1 MGLLIVRYFLLIQML
16 LLASLAFGQGNREK
30 GGFQQKEKTKQTQT
44 AADENK
50 KSAQQ
55 PSVSVTVNPT
65 VTTSKEPSEET
76 GATENR
82 SSPWELVTS
91 LSTAVLALIT
101 AVLAYFTFSLWRATG
116 KLVSDAEKTSKREL
130 RAYIGIGG
138 GEVFVLPNKIL
149 RGAVEIKNFGETPA
163 HNVMVAVAGELRALG
178 DKRPF
183 IDPDFIPHKQP
194 IAPTMSWT
202 FGHEFREMTAQDLE
216 DVLADRKLVYIWG
229 HVQYQDI
236 YKETQTLR
244 FRLRN
249 VVKILITTEKGTAI
263 QKWKFYPEEEGNDA
277 S

>member
-1 MGLLIVRYFLLIQML
+1 MRYLLLILML
-16 LLASLAFGQGNREK
+16 LLTSIAFGQGNIEK
-30 GGFQQKEKTKQTQT
+30 ARQARTTS
-44 AADENK
+44 DENK
-50 KSAQQ
+50 KSIQQ

-65 VTTSKEPSEET
+65 VATSKEPGEET
-76 GATENR
+76 GATENTLSR
-82 SSPWELVTS
+82 WEMVIG
-91 LSTAVLALIT
+91 LSTAFLALIT
-101 AVLAYFTFSLWRATG
+101 AALAYFTYSLWRATG

-130 RAYIGIGG
+130 RAYIGMGG
-138 GEVFVLPNKIL
+138 GEVFVLPNNIL
-149 RGAVEIKNFGETPA
+149 RGVVEIKNFGKTPA
-163 HNVMVAVAGELRALG
+163 YNVMVAVVGELRAPG

-202 FGHEFREMTAQDLE
+202 FGHEFQEMTDKDLE

-229 HVQYQDI
+229 HVKYQDI

-249 VVKILITTEKGTAI
+249 VVKLLVTTEKGTVI
-263 QKWKFYPEEEGNDA
+263 EKWKFYPEDEGNDA